1 MNINTRFRHNRYS
14 KAQSQFKKVETVE
27 DNQIVKIPDDD
38 TVATT
43 ETPCISKMKLF
54 PTYRNFF
61 CLEKFYYFEKFGI
74 CLSKYLQIFS
84 FFLLNTP
91 LDTQNFKFIILL
103 SVFLTPEISNSNSKA
118 ILLNS
123 KQRSHLLIIL
133 SYLNAK
139 DVNSKTRITPRT
151 SQPTSR
157 NNPRTIDISRNK
169 LNCICRK

>member
-1 MNINTRFRHNRYS
+1 MF
-14 KAQSQFKKVETVE
+14 
-27 DNQIVKIPDDD
+27 QIVP
-38 TVATT
+38 AN
-43 ETPCISKMKLF
+43 
-54 PTYRNFF
+54 RN
-61 CLEKFYYFEKFGI
+61 LWNIK
-74 CLSKYLQIFS
+74 KYLQIFS

-169 LNCICRK
+169 LNCICRKWADPGHSIPCILRHSDAHAQNPPPGYEQDACEREKQTLRSEF